1 VGAISVSTR
10 LRGEKEWDMA
20 EHWKSIPANE
30 VKAGD
35 QIRLASGRSLIVSRI
50 ESAFM
55 GIPEMIAF
63 IQDTPDEWF
72 KQPMPQSN
80 SVEVLQTD

>member
-1 VGAISVSTR
+1 MT
-10 LRGEKEWDMA
+10 EQ
-20 EHWKSIPANE
+20 WKSTPASE

-50 ESAFM
+50 EPGFM
-55 GIPEMIAF
+55 GRAEMIAF